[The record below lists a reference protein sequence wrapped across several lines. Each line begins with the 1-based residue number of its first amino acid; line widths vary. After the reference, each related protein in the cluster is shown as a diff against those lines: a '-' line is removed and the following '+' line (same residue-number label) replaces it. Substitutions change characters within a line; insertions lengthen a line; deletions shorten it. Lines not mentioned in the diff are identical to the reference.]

1 MLFIWG
7 WGRKT
12 LRRQV
17 SPEQAVVLIYRYLHL
32 MFLFTT
38 TWGYRYAVATATDQ
52 GVATRQISDHEARQ
66 LLGGQDLRPSLWKRF
81 SIFVLLG
88 VILLFV
94 LVNASR
100 GA

>member
-52 GVATRQISDHEARQ
+52 GIATRQISEAEARQ
-66 LLGGQDLRPSLWKRF
+66 LLGGGDLRPSLWKRF

-88 VILLFV
+88 AILLFV
-94 LVNASR
+94 IVNA
-100 GA
+100 GQGG